1 MAKAKNLAFL
11 MQRLAD
17 LISTSRVD
25 PTRLT
30 CFVCYHDAD
39 FSDVESFIRQYGTEF
54 VPRCIGVSEKDGFVG
69 SLDDHYIMSR
79 VREEILGDSTVT
91 LLLLGR
97 ETWHQRFVDWE
108 LAASLH
114 ETPVRSRN
122 GILALPLPS
131 MGNRAVLP
139 DRIRDNHFGA
149 DSERSPVIY
158 ASYPAT
164 RESLRTMLDR
174 ADKSRVDEARTVDN
188 RRPLRRTDSPLSH
201 ES

>member
-1 MAKAKNLAFL
+1 MIKPKNLSVL

-54 VPRCIGVSEKDGFVG
+54 IPRCIGVNEKDGFVG
-69 SLDDHYIMSR
+69 SLDDHYIISR

-91 LLLLGR
+91 ILLLGM

-108 LAASLH
+108 IAASFH
-114 ETPVRSRN
+114 ETAARSRN
-122 GILALPLPS
+122 GILAMPLPS
-131 MGNRAVLP
+131 MGNKAVLP
-139 DRIRDNHFGA
+139 DRVRDNHARA
-149 DSERSPVIY
+149 DVDKSSVIY

-174 ADKSRVDEARTVDN
+174 ADKSRLDEYRTVDN
-188 RRPLRRTDSPLSH
+188 TRPLRRTDFPLTH

>member
-1 MAKAKNLAFL
+1 MKPKNLSIL
-11 MQRLAD
+11 MQRLAV
-17 LISTSRVD
+17 LVSTSRPD
-25 PTRLT
+25 STRLT

-54 VPRCIGVSEKDGFVG
+54 VPRCIGVNEKDSFVG

-91 LLLLGR
+91 ILLLGM

-108 LAASLH
+108 IAASLH

-122 GILALPLPS
+122 GIVAVPLPS

-139 DRIRDNHFGA
+139 DRVRDNHFGA
-149 DSERSPVIY
+149 DSEKSAVIY

-164 RESLRTMLDR
+164 REALRTMLDR
-174 ADKSRVDEARTVDN
+174 ADKSRLDVAKVVDN
-188 RRPLRRTDSPLSH
+188 SRPLRRTDSPLTRDS
-201 ES
+201 

>member
-1 MAKAKNLAFL
+1 MVKPKNLSML

-17 LISTSRVD
+17 LVSTSRVD

-54 VPRCIGVSEKDGFVG
+54 VPRCIGVNEKDGFVG
-69 SLDDHYIMSR
+69 SLDDHYIVSR

-91 LLLLGR
+91 ILLLGM

-108 LAASLH
+108 IAASFH

-122 GILALPLPS
+122 GIVAMPLPS

-139 DRIRDNHFGA
+139 ARIRDNVLGA
-149 DSERSPVIY
+149 DGEKSSVLY
-158 ASYPAT
+158 ASYPAG
-164 RESLRTMLDR
+164 RESLRTLLDR
-174 ADKSRVDEARTVDN
+174 ADKSRFAETTVVDN
-188 RRPLRRTDSPLSH
+188 SRPLRRTDSPLTH

>member
-1 MAKAKNLAFL
+1 MKPKNLSIL

-17 LISTSRVD
+17 LVSTSRVD

-54 VPRCIGVSEKDGFVG
+54 VPRCIGVNEKDGFVG

-79 VREEILGDSTVT
+79 VREETLGDSTVT
-91 LLLLGR
+91 ILLLGM

-108 LAASLH
+108 IAASLH

-122 GILALPLPS
+122 GILAMPLPS
-131 MGNRAVLP
+131 MGNKAVLP
-139 DRIRDNHFGA
+139 DRVRDNHLGT
-149 DSERSPVIY
+149 DGRRSSVIY
-158 ASYPAT
+158 ASYPAS
-164 RESLRTMLDR
+164 RESLRTLLER
-174 ADKSRVDEARTVDN
+174 ADKSRFEAAPEVDN
-188 RRPLRRTDSPLSH
+188 SRPLRRTDSPLAH

>member
-1 MAKAKNLAFL
+1 VIKPKNLAIL

-17 LISTSRVD
+17 LMSTSRYD

-54 VPRCIGVSEKDGFVG
+54 IPRCIGVSEKDGFVG

-91 LLLLGR
+91 ILLLGM

-108 LAASLH
+108 IAASLH
-114 ETPVRSRN
+114 ETPLRSRN
-122 GILALPLPS
+122 GILAMPLPS

-139 DRIRDNHFGA
+139 DRIRDNHRGA
-149 DSERSPVIY
+149 DSEKSAIIY
-158 ASYPAT
+158 AGYPTT

-174 ADKSRVDEARTVDN
+174 ADKSRLNESADVDN
-188 RRPLRRTDSPLSH
+188 NRPLRRTDSPLTH